1 MHITSIKKQQ
11 FTNIMF
17 AKFSVIGPGKSCD
30 HRLFADFMKDSSAER
45 SNSTTFK
52 NLKEHWYTIVNKSVL
67 MYRSVQKCNSK
78 DQVQKKGTNSLLLF
92 SLCIVGF
99 LLLRVTL
106 HWPVT
111 VYLLVTLDQSLWFVD
126 KQWGGVSDDVEGRQ
140 VVVVLCQDHQLVQ
153 SLPQEISIS
162 VLGKII

>member
-78 DQVQKKGTNSLLLF
+78 D
-92 SLCIVGF
+92 
-99 LLLRVTL
+99 
-106 HWPVT
+106 
-111 VYLLVTLDQSLWFVD
+111 
-126 KQWGGVSDDVEGRQ
+126 
-140 VVVVLCQDHQLVQ
+140 
-153 SLPQEISIS
+153 
-162 VLGKII
+162 